1 MTTLDILFRVLV
13 NGIANGAIYASV
25 ALGFSIIYRSGRVF
39 NIAQGEMLMI
49 ATFMCMTLFALG
61 MNQWIAIALTAIAM
75 GLLGFA
81 VERFMLRPLVGQS
94 EMALFMATLGLLL
107 MLNGLGTI
115 IFGAEPHLLFPDVL
129 GTERWRF
136 GGVMIKQS
144 SLVGTILVAVLVA
157 LLAWFFRS
165 TRTGLFMTAVAE
177 SHQIAR
183 SLGVNVARSIG
194 MSWAISGVV
203 ATVAAVAYMSGR
215 SVSPE
220 IASIAFVALP
230 VVLLSG
236 LETVGGV
243 FLGGMIVGV
252 GQSMAAYWLDPFTEG
267 GASLLFPFALMLVIL
282 IFKPQGLFG
291 WKRVER
297 I

>member
-1 MTTLDILFRVLV
+1 MLWETLLRILVS
-13 NGIANGAIYASV
+13 GIANGAIYASV
-25 ALGFSIIYRSGRVF
+25 AVGFSIIYRSGKVF
-39 NIAQGEMLMI
+39 NIAQGEMLML
-49 ATFMCMTLFALG
+49 ATFMAMTLFGTG
-61 MNQWIAIALTAIAM
+61 MNHWVALALTAIAM
-75 GLLGFA
+75 ALLGFG
-81 VERFMLRPLVGQS
+81 VERFVLRPLVGQS

-107 MLNGLGTI
+107 VLNGLGVI
-115 IFGAEPHLLFPDVL
+115 LFGTEPRLFPDVL
-129 GTERWRF
+129 GTDRWLV
-136 GGVMIKQS
+136 GTVSIKQS
-144 SLVGTILVAVLVA
+144 AIVGTLLVAGSVA
-157 LLAWFFRS
+157 ALAWFFRS

-183 SLGVNVARSIG
+183 SLGVNVRRSIG
-194 MSWAISGVV
+194 LSWAIAGVL
-203 ATVAAVAYMSGR
+203 ATISAIAFMSGR

-243 FLGGMIVGV
+243 VLGGIIVGV
-252 GQSMAAYWLDPFTEG
+252 GQSMAAAWLDPYTEG
-267 GASLLFPFALMLVIL
+267 GASLLFPFALMMLIQLVL
-282 IFKPQGLFG
+282 PQGLFG